1 MTRALRVL
9 VADDSPT
16 ARGLI
21 VSILATDPGLQVVAQ
36 AADGEEAVALV
47 KRLRPDIVTMDVHMP
62 RLNGFEATTRLMME
76 APLPILIVTAI
87 DPRAVAVSLDAV
99 RAGALAVV
107 AKPSGPA
114 SPAFDGDCADLLRA
128 VHAMAGVKVVRRH
141 AAAGASALGQSPPTR
156 VNLGRRVPVDVVAIA
171 ASTGG
176 PAAVY
181 ELLRGLPQPF
191 AVPILVVQHMAPGFG
206 DGFATWLCGAS
217 PFKVKL
223 AADREPLLAGT
234 VFLGVDEKHLGVRPG
249 GGVLLSAAAPVGGF
263 RPSGTFLFES
273 VASHYGERTAAV
285 ILTGMGRDGVDGLV
299 AVRRAG
305 GLVIAE
311 HESTA
316 VVYGMPGQAVAA
328 GLCDHVLPLG
338 HIPAVLATAA
348 LRKGRNA

>member
-1 MTRALRVL
+1 VTRALRVL
-9 VADDSPT
+9 VADDSAT

-21 VSILATDPGLQVVAQ
+21 VSILATDPGLQVVGQ

-62 RLNGFEATTRLMME
+62 RLNGFEATTRLMTE
-76 APLPILIVTAI
+76 APLPILIVTAV

-141 AAAGASALGQSPPTR
+141 AAAGASAQPPPAR

-191 AVPILVVQHMAPGFG
+191 AVPILVVQHMASGFG
-206 DGFATWLCGAS
+206 DGFATWLSGAS

-223 AADREPLLAGT
+223 AADHEPLLAGT
-234 VFLGVDEKHLGVRPG
+234 VFLGVDERHLGVRPG

-338 HIPAVLATAA
+338 RIPAALATAA
-348 LRKGRNA
+348 LRNGRNA